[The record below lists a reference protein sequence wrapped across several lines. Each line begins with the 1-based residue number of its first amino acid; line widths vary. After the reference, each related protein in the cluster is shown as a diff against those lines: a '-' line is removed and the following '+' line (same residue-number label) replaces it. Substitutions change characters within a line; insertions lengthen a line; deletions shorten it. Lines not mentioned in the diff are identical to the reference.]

1 MSSAQLQCTHT
12 EGDSLPTMACAFTG
26 TGAVRNGRQS
36 LTRTRTY
43 VAADLSAFASA
54 SPISHTWASVRAGSD
69 DVCGR
74 KVDVYAFGIL
84 LWCLHNGKRAY
95 EDLNTYQIMFRK
107 SAAFMLASS
116 FSRFQPTDAFS
127 T

>member
-1 MSSAQLQCTHT
+1 MCTYT
-12 EGDSLPTMACAFTG
+12 EGSLIANDARPQAPELFVTDDNLSPGPARTSLLTSLP
-26 TGAVRNGRQS
+26 
-36 LTRTRTY
+36 
-43 VAADLSAFASA
+43 
-54 SPISHTWASVRAGSD
+54 SHPRRPYLIHGPSVRAGSG

-84 LWCLHNGKRAY
+84 LWCLHNGRRAY

-107 SAAFMLASS
+107 SAAYMIASS
-116 FSRFQPTDAFS
+116 FSRFQPTNAFS